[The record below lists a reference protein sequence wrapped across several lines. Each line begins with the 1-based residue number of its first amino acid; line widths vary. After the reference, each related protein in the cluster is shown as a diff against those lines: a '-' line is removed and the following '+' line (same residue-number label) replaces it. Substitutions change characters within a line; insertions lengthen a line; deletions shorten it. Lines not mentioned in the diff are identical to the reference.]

1 MKHYYRVPLTDLR
14 TDLTTTLTLTQCEAA
29 LSGYSHLGVSPR
41 PHLLGLGLDEALG
54 RGHDTEMRQFGA
66 RLAAFVEQ
74 NCGLPGAEL
83 QGGKKIESTVDF
95 GNLSSEE

>member
-1 MKHYYRVPLTDLR
+1 MTDLR

-66 RLAAFVEQ
+66 RLAAFVDQ

-83 QGGKKIESTVDF
+83 QAGKKIESTVDF

>member
-1 MKHYYRVPLTDLR
+1 MTALR
-14 TDLTTTLTLTQCEAA
+14 TNQRYLTQCEAA

-54 RGHDTEMRQFGA
+54 RGHDKEMRQFGA

-83 QGGKKIESTVDF
+83 QAGKKIESTVDF